1 MNVVDDWAG
10 GIDGSEAWR
19 GGDEC
24 RAFCDRVG
32 LTELRGGSGVL
43 ALMGSSTMYMGVSTS
58 RNSARDQSYIVTCDR
73 DRDLPSSLGTPAM
86 MSS

>member
-1 MNVVDDWAG
+1 MNVVEDWAG

-24 RAFCDRVG
+24 RAFRDRVG
-32 LTELRGGSGVL
+32 LTGLRGGSGVL
-43 ALMGSSTMYMGVSTS
+43 DLTGSSTMYMGVSTL
-58 RNSARDQSYIVTCDR
+58 RNSACNQKLYPACDR
-73 DRDLPSSLGTPAM
+73 DNDLPSSLGTPAM